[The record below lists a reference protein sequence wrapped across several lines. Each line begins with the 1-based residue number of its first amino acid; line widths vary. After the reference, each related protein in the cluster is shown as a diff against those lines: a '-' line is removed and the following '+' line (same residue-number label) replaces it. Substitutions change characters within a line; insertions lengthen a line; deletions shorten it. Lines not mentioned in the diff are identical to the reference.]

1 MASFRVLEFPKI
13 HLRNMVINLTHIVP
27 KGGKNACV
35 LLRFFL
41 ALSLRKMTHVV
52 LYTGNT
58 E

>member
-13 HLRNMVINLTHIVP
+13 HLRNMVINLTHVVS
-27 KGGKNACV
+27 KKEKNACV

-41 ALSLRKMTHVV
+41 ALGLRKMTHVV
-52 LYTGNT
+52 LYIGNT